1 MKTENILRRPVRLG
15 ALELPN
21 PVVMAPLTRLR
32 NSPTGVP
39 SPLAATYYSQRASA
53 GLIISEATCI
63 SPTAVGYPNSPGIHR
78 PEQTEAWRSVTD
90 AVHQADGRMVS
101 QLWHV
106 GRISHPSLQPDN
118 ASPVA
123 PSAIAA
129 KGMTFTADW
138 NQVAFA
144 APRVLETEE
153 IPGLISDYIKAAR
166 NAQQAGFDGIEVHGA
181 NGYLLDQFLQDGSNQ
196 RTDNYGGSIEN
207 RTRLLLE
214 VIDAVATV
222 WESDRIGVRL
232 SPYGTFNSMQDSD
245 PVALFSHVIQQLD
258 TRNLAYIHLIEP
270 RASNAGMMDENMK
283 APSTRD
289 FFRPLYSGALL
300 SAGGYDRKDA
310 VQALQ
315 DGTANAVA
323 FGRHFIAN
331 PDLPE
336 RLAIGA
342 ELNPYDRSTFYG
354 GGAEGYTDY
363 PYLTGT
369 KA

>member
-1 MKTENILRRPVRLG
+1 MNKADVLRRPVRLG

-32 NSPTGVP
+32 NSPTGMP
-39 SPLAATYYSQRASA
+39 STLAATYYSQRASA

-63 SPTAVGYPNSPGIHR
+63 SPTAVGYPNSPGIYS
-78 PEQTEAWRSVTD
+78 PEQTDAWGSVTD
-90 AVHQADGRMVS
+90 AVHQAGGRIVS

-118 ASPVA
+118 ATPVA

-129 KGMTFTADW
+129 EGMTFTADW
-138 NQVAFA
+138 QQVPLPQ
-144 APRVLETEE
+144 PRALEAEE
-153 IPGLISDYIKAAR
+153 LPGLIADYINAAQ
-166 NAQQAGFDGIEVHGA
+166 NAKKAGFDGVEVHGA

-196 RTDNYGGSIEN
+196 RTDRYGGSIEN
-207 RTRLLLE
+207 RARLLLE

-222 WESDRIGVRL
+222 WESERIGVRL

-245 PVALFSHVIQQLD
+245 PVALFSHVIQHLD
-258 TRNLAYIHLIEP
+258 TRKLAYVHLIEP
-270 RASNAGMMDENMK
+270 RASNAGMMDENCE
-283 APSTRD
+283 APSTRNL
-289 FFRPLYSGALL
+289 FRPLYSGALL
-300 SAGGYDRKDA
+300 SAGGYDREDA
-310 VQALQ
+310 IKAIQ
-315 DGTANAVA
+315 DGGVDAVA

-336 RLAIGA
+336 RLAIDA

-363 PYLTGT
+363 PYLTEKKT
-369 KA
+369 